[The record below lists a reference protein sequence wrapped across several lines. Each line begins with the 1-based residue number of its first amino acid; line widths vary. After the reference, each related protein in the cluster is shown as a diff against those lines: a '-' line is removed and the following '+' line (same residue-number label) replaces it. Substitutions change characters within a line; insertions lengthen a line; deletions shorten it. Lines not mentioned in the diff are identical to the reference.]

1 MKPTVRKCHNPLCG
15 KEFETTAPKRKFCS
29 DKCRHE
35 YNMNIRFP
43 DGSDYVVCQECGM
56 KAKQISQHIC
66 KVHNMSINDYCDKY
80 NCSVSDLTCKS
91 LHDSLS
97 TNIKKACADGRCGW
111 QVGGDNPSKSEYVK
125 SGRRSIFSMN
135 YHGYDGLSDDEKRK
149 KIELAANEVARV
161 REENGNNTTS
171 IEYYLKRGFSKSEA
185 RKMLKD
191 RQRTFTLEKCK
202 EKYGDVEGERIY
214 NDRQERWQNTL
225 NSKSDEEKERI
236 YRAKMFVG
244 KGYSKISQQM
254 FNEIMDV
261 IGDEFSNV
269 FYATNNPNKKFN
281 EYFVNDYV
289 NNRIYFLDFYVKD
302 NNKVIEFDGDY
313 WHGEKRGNQE
323 RDAVRETNLRNLG
336 FVNIKR
342 VRERDY
348 REHPEQIV
356 SECVEFIRRR
366 N

>member
-1 MKPTVRKCHNPLCG
+1 MKPTIRKCANPLCG
-15 KEFETTAPKRKFCS
+15 KEFETTASKRKFCS
-29 DKCRHE
+29 DECKHE
-35 YNMNIRFP
+35 HYMNMKFP
-43 DGSDYVVCQECGM
+43 EGSDYVVCKECGL

-66 KVHNMSINDYCDKY
+66 RVHNMTIGEYCEKHSCSIH
-80 NCSVSDLTCKS
+80 DLTCKS
-91 LHDSLS
+91 LHNNLS
-97 TNIKKACADGRCGW
+97 INIKKACNEGRCGW

-135 YHGYDGLSDDEKRK
+135 YRGYDRLSDEEKRK
-149 KIELAANEVARV
+149 KIETVANDVAKV

-171 IEYYLKRGFSKSEA
+171 IEYYLKRGFSKSES

-202 EKYGDVEGERIY
+202 EKYGEEEGERIY
-214 NDRQERWQNTL
+214 NERQKRWQYTL

-236 YRAKMFVG
+236 YRAKMFDG
-244 KGYSKISQQM
+244 RGYSKISQKM
-254 FNEIMDV
+254 FNEIMEV
-261 IGDEFSNV
+261 LGDEFSNV
-269 FYATNNPNKKFN
+269 FYATNNPNKEFN
-281 EYFVNDYV
+281 EYFVNDSV

-323 RDAVRETNLRNLG
+323 RDAIRETNLRNLG

-342 VRERDY
+342 IRERDY
-348 REHPEQIV
+348 REHPEQVV